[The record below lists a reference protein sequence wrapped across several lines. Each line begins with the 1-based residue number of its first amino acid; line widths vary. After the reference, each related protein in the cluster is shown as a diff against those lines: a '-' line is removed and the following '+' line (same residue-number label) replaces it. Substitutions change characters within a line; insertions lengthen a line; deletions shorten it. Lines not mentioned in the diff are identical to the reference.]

1 MAPCSYVNEDSKG
14 DIGSLLL
21 IKRKTTASISLK
33 DKDKLS
39 GKKRDAPTSKS
50 PKIQPTSNDPPL
62 VNPVLA
68 GILYRSKGASS
79 APAGLLP
86 DTAKLRPSVL
96 SQSNIKPGSS
106 HQALAQTAVGRGI
119 RHGYTAASCGK
130 SVPRQALSTNSKAEA
145 MTSASASSSQSDLAS
160 AALNHSSFTFPEST
174 VDSLSQLASN
184 YQNTLT
190 GGHSNDVEVEAEPTP
205 LEQLRSRTTS
215 PSGSHN
221 NYVCFLSRNS
231 SLVDLAMI
239 PGIDE
244 DLQPSTD
251 TNSYGLSFVDFPNP
265 EVHPS
270 SSSVATGNSADEQGE
285 SASK

>member
-1 MAPCSYVNEDSKG
+1 VFVRQRGCQRGHWK
-14 DIGSLLL
+14 
-21 IKRKTTASISLK
+21 
-33 DKDKLS
+33 
-39 GKKRDAPTSKS
+39 
-50 PKIQPTSNDPPL
+50 PL

-130 SVPRQALSTNSKAEA
+130 SVPRQALSTNSKVDA